1 MRKREGFTLVELLIV
16 MAVIAALLATLTPVA
31 VNAVKQAKAT
41 QVVSNLRSLAAA
53 AQQYIY
59 TEQDAPNGINDLVS
73 EGYIDRNP
81 GSNYNLTVTDNGD
94 NYTIEAQYTG
104 GDVDITRAQKVDP
117 SVTGDNGNLTY
128 TATAVKYW

>member
-1 MRKREGFTLVELLIV
+1 MKKREGFTLVELLIV
-16 MAVIAALLATLTPVA
+16 MAVIAALMATLTPIA

-59 TEQDAPNGINDLVS
+59 TEHASPSSINDLVNN
-73 EGYIDRNP
+73 GYIDRNP
-81 GSNYNLTVTDNGD
+81 GSDYTLTITENSGV
-94 NYTIEAQYTG
+94 YSIKVQYTG
-104 GDVDITRAQKVDP
+104 GDVTLDRAQKVD
-117 SVTGDNGNLTY
+117 STVSQEGGNLTY